1 MELLHENKK
10 SGGEN
15 SSQKYVDIEEIK
27 NGVVVMKNGSLRMV
41 FLVSSIN
48 FDLKSTDE
56 QDAIISQY
64 QNFLN
69 SLDFPVQI
77 VISSRRFN
85 INPYLKIIAEKE
97 KVQKN
102 ELLRMQIT
110 EYGNFIKRLTDMT
123 QIMSKFFY
131 VVIPFSPVESKNEGF
146 FEKLINIF
154 NPKQQTMV
162 RKEFFEAHVS
172 QLWQR
177 AKQVE
182 AALGG
187 AGLKMTPLETEEL
200 IELYYNSYNP
210 SLTVNAIIKDVEKIE
225 LE

>member
-10 SGGEN
+10 SKSEN

-27 NGVVVMKNGSLRMV
+27 NGIIVMKNGSLRMV
-41 FLVSSIN
+41 LLVSSIN

-77 VISSRRFN
+77 MISSRKFN
-85 INPYLKIIAEKE
+85 INPYLEIIKEKE

-102 ELLRMQIT
+102 ELLRMQIA
-110 EYGNFIKRLTDMT
+110 EYGNFIKRLTDST
-123 QIMSKFFY
+123 KIMSKFFY
-131 VVIPFSPVESKNEGF
+131 IVVPFSPIESKKEGF
-146 FEKLINIF
+146 FAKMMNIF
-154 NPKQQTMV
+154 NPSQEMAV
-162 RKEFFEAHVS
+162 RKEFLEAQVG

-177 AKQVE
+177 ARQVE
-182 AALGG
+182 AALSG
-187 AGLKMTPLETEEL
+187 AGLKMTPLGTQEL
-200 IELYYNSYNP
+200 IELFYNSYNP
-210 SLTVNAIIKDVEKIE
+210 SLNVNAIIKEVENLE

>member
-10 SGGEN
+10 NKSNN

-27 NGVVVMKNGSLRMV
+27 NGVIIMKNGSLRIV
-41 FLVSSIN
+41 LLVSSIN

-77 VISSRRFN
+77 VVSSRKFN
-85 INPYLKIIAEKE
+85 INPYLEIIKEKE

-102 ELLRMQIT
+102 ELLRMQIA
-110 EYGNFIKRLTDMT
+110 EYSNFIKRLTDST
-123 QIMSKFFY
+123 KIMSKFFY
-131 VVIPFSPVESKNEGF
+131 IVVPFSPIESKKEGF
-146 FEKLINIF
+146 FAKMMNIF
-154 NPKQQTMV
+154 NPSQQMAV
-162 RKEFFEAHVS
+162 RKEFLEAQIS

-177 AKQVE
+177 ARQVE
-182 AALGG
+182 AALSG
-187 AGLKMTPLETEEL
+187 AGLKMTPLGTQEL
-200 IELYYNSYNP
+200 IELFYNSYNP
-210 SLTVNAIIKDVEKIE
+210 SLNVNTIIKEVESLE